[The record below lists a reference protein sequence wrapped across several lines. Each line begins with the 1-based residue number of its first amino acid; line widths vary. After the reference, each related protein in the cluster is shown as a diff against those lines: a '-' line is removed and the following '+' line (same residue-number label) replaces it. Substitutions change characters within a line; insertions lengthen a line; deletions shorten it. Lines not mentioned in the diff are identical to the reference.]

1 MDRWPTPVEGEYEA
15 LQKVKILRKA
25 LKNII
30 KEIDRY
36 PELNGENIAD
46 ECLDRDTALSDIL
59 WIAENGLAYI
69 TESKK

>member
-15 LQKVKILRKA
+15 LQQVKILRKA

-30 KEIDRY
+30 KEIDKY
-36 PELNGENIAD
+36 PELDSETITD
-46 ECLDRDTALSDIL
+46 ECLDRDTALSDVL

-69 TESKK
+69 TEKKK